1 MDAPEL
7 RIILKNCFQPEIL
20 LDLLGEED
28 GQGDPYQSAV
38 DAIVAESKTGVA
50 IMEWLD
56 EESKLQRRKISSMP
70 VSELR
75 NSLSFEFLQPGRTLA
90 LIIWALMRDNRVG
103 VRFIAS
109 QLAARFSQESC
120 EEEETDTWLDAAQQ
134 GQADEMDENA
144 DSILQDSQQKLNA
157 LLAELDETEPDDEEA
172 LDAELAYNDLG
183 ALDEIEEDT
192 VSSESDEL
200 SEDEVQ
206 ALIASLTQ
214 DAPEDDEE
222 PPFELELDEDDEY
235 QPTQQ
240 QEQLESSQDSGLQQ
254 PAELRSV
261 NDVTDDFNEFVASL
275 SAESKW
281 ESEDFSAL
289 NPPELS
295 IPENAET
302 GECLSA
308 KYQEA
313 MIQKNENVRNSSE
326 EQNQRE
332 KPPSDFIQ
340 LGDVEIS
347 LQSLTRACEKIFK
360 EPVELVT
367 DENLTSKGRIV
378 VIGRQCGVRVLYGPD
393 YAIESPR
400 ETPMIDP
407 DQPVRVNP
415 ESLQFAF
422 SRIYDEPVELVPDAH
437 LLQEGII
444 ILAGRKTGLSVIHQP
459 RISIESSHPI
469 DTPRE
474 SAVTTPDTVHAHPAN
489 GELQH
494 LKEQIVELN
503 NRIQTLENQKTAVS
517 DEPRIDTVNAP
528 APASVPETEMEREPE
543 VHQGTPEQM
552 DDFNIHNEDVDDED
566 REEFD
571 EDDDMLASILA
582 SAREME
588 NQAEGLSSESADHDN
603 TLVDTNDDADPE
615 EIDLEDLA
623 KKIGEVSDHDEDDE
637 EFSLEDLNL
646 DEELDLSDSGVGNP
660 DRVEEESGDSD
671 DDFDLDVMSAL
682 GDQTETP
689 VSREVFSG
697 ERILLLGGDEKHGQ
711 EYEKLVSDLGG
722 IGEWHPGLGDWNE
735 DDIKQMTDHADL
747 IMTLSSESLADP
759 GILQAVN
766 YASDQN
772 KRLFE
777 HHSASPNSIRKKLIQ
792 LVEEGKV

>member
-400 ETPMIDP
+400 ETP
-407 DQPVRVNP
+407 
-415 ESLQFAF
+415 
-422 SRIYDEPVELVPDAH
+422 
-437 LLQEGII
+437 
-444 ILAGRKTGLSVIHQP
+444 
-459 RISIESSHPI
+459 
-469 DTPRE
+469 
-474 SAVTTPDTVHAHPAN
+474 
-489 GELQH
+489 
-494 LKEQIVELN
+494 
-503 NRIQTLENQKTAVS
+503 
-517 DEPRIDTVNAP
+517 
-528 APASVPETEMEREPE
+528 
-543 VHQGTPEQM
+543 
-552 DDFNIHNEDVDDED
+552 
-566 REEFD
+566 
-571 EDDDMLASILA
+571 
-582 SAREME
+582 
-588 NQAEGLSSESADHDN
+588 
-603 TLVDTNDDADPE
+603 
-615 EIDLEDLA
+615 
-623 KKIGEVSDHDEDDE
+623 
-637 EFSLEDLNL
+637 
-646 DEELDLSDSGVGNP
+646 
-660 DRVEEESGDSD
+660 
-671 DDFDLDVMSAL
+671 
-682 GDQTETP
+682 
-689 VSREVFSG
+689 
-697 ERILLLGGDEKHGQ
+697 
-711 EYEKLVSDLGG
+711 
-722 IGEWHPGLGDWNE
+722 
-735 DDIKQMTDHADL
+735 
-747 IMTLSSESLADP
+747 
-759 GILQAVN
+759 
-766 YASDQN
+766 
-772 KRLFE
+772 
-777 HHSASPNSIRKKLIQ
+777 
-792 LVEEGKV
+792 